1 MVGIIYFE
9 ETLNEF
15 VDRLD
20 VPCKKEKKKVMDDSK
35 TSGLSSWKGELLFPE
50 MGKT

>member
-9 ETLNEF
+9 EILNEF

-20 VPCKKEKKKVMDDSK
+20 VPCKKKKKVMDDSK
-35 TSGLSSWKGELLFPE
+35 TSGLSSWKGELQFPE